1 MRIIAAL
8 IAAGLLALALAGCT
22 RTVTVTG
29 KYRSIIGRYY
39 VCDGTGSLLGRHLNP
54 CRRGHEWRVSR
65 AVWDR
70 AVVGRT
76 YTVTR

>member
-39 VCDGTGSLLGRHLNP
+39 VCDGTGSLLGHPLNP
-54 CRRGHEWRVSR
+54 CRRGHEWTVPRS
-65 AVWDR
+65 AYDR

-76 YTVTR
+76 YTVTL